1 MAATLTSQG
10 EQTET
15 VWASFPIEKVESDHD
30 GNVLVW
36 GKATDDSLD
45 SDAQIVDPDFAAKA
59 IDEWM
64 ESGPNVRVQHQAQRD
79 PAGVGVSFE
88 RDGSAHWVKS
98 RIIEPVAKQ
107 LVLGGAL
114 RAYSVG
120 IARPTIVRDGAARG
134 GRITDGQIVEISLV
148 DRPANKN
155 CGIQLVKGAGG
166 ALMTKVF
173 GGDDVLVKMNGQI
186 FEGGDVTV
194 TLPHDVQVGFSP
206 ADLAKIVGHRN
217 GNGFLPKA
225 QGVYGAP
232 ATESFLQVPVPD
244 DLVKRKLTTE
254 ARNALPDSAF
264 VFPDTREYPFHD
276 KKHARNALAR
286 VEQRGTPDE
295 KAKVRAAVAS
305 RYPGIEVSKKSL
317 MKAAVAAVSKSAT
330 AMTSP
335 QTLPTLSPK
344 CDDPADEAV
353 SAALNAAQAAQ
364 ALDTDSE
371 KAGAAMNPTQSA
383 PASMKK
389 KKSLCGTC
397 GAVQNRKHAFCS
409 ECGKAMMGAPE
420 IAKNHDFLCLGCG
433 HELDKGEKHCPDCGR
448 ENPGYN
454 PMADQKIPANKADG
468 SRVADDV
475 TQAVTDQDGETVV
488 KAKKAPKKGKDR
500 KGGKPFGGNQ
510 AVPFGK
516 KPDDGDADDAKKQT
530 GDAPLTQ
537 AKVSKGKKVKPS
549 KPVATGS
556 TPGSASGATG
566 EGGESSVPGHRAGE
580 GQEFDR
586 DAAKGAPPEVAT
598 QLRLKALGIDTAM
611 GYAHDLTCAAYSWE
625 DVAKSYPSGLALMD
639 ADEWQRKALA
649 AASTAP
655 LPEATAMSRV
665 GQAAFAIKSA
675 QVQDLIDVKTDLYKA
690 FKDANPGPGSAPT
703 PGEISAD
710 RYSRPHIT
718 AGRASYG
725 AHYAGPHSAPVPP
738 EHGMS
743 AQSFHREPLHG
754 DTTTSPANI
763 VGKNR
768 APVPDPPGVVMNLD
782 YSSIMKEQIVAAM
795 DAMHGHFDRIFP
807 GVCPMNSSY
816 GRAAHPVAAV
826 KAETDA
832 EVTKK
837 VSRDGMTKKQR
848 AKRDAKLTRAVMK
861 GKMPLDQ
868 ARIKMGKK
876 PKTSP
881 QPLSPAK
888 GQGAEIIKGEVITAP
903 PVLTKKDLRAALV
916 RAQKSTDKKLTAL
929 AGVVSAL
936 ADQPDPGTQPWKGI
950 AMNPMRTKSAAPAAV
965 QSVAEA
971 AERSQMM
978 VMHQLEQTAR
988 NSTNPSERE
997 AAWQQ
1002 VNKMRG
1008 LIPS

>member
-1 MAATLTSQG
+1 MTSDNELTY
-10 EQTET
+10 
-15 VWASFPIEKVESDHD
+15 ASFPIEKVEQTAD

-36 GKATDDSLD
+36 GKATDDSVD

-59 IDEWM
+59 IE
-64 ESGPNVRVQHQAQRD
+64 EFFSSGPNIRVQHQPQRD
-79 PAGVGVSFE
+79 PAGVGVSYE
-88 RDGSAHWVKS
+88 RDGNSHWVKS

-120 IARPTIVRDGAARG
+120 IARPTIQRDSVARG

-155 CGIQLVKGAGG
+155 CGIQLVKGIGIDG
-166 ALMTKVF
+166 NTVLMTKVF
-173 GGDDVLVKMNGQI
+173 GSEVLEKSD
-186 FEGGDVTV
+186 DVTV
-194 TLPHDVQVGFSP
+194 TLPADVQVGFSP
-206 ADLAKIVGHRN
+206 ADLAKIVSRRN
-217 GNGFLPKA
+217 GSLTGHLLKQAQSLPSVDEVRA
-225 QGVYGAP
+225 
-232 ATESFLQVPVPD
+232 
-244 DLVKRKLTTE
+244 DLAKRKLTTE

-264 VFPDTREYPFHD
+264 VFPGERAYPIHD
-276 KKHARNALAR
+276 RKHARNALAR
-286 VEQRGTPDE
+286 VEQHGTPDE

-305 RYPGIEVSKKSL
+305 RYPGIEQSKK
-317 MKAAVAAVSKSAT
+317 MMAKSAT

-335 QTLPTLSPK
+335 NTVGSLAGK
-344 CDDPADEAV
+344 GDDPADDAV
-353 SAALNAAQAAQ
+353 SAALDAAQAAQ
-364 ALDTDSE
+364 SLDTDSE
-371 KAGAAMNPTQSA
+371 KAGAAMNHGQSL

-389 KKSLCGTC
+389 KKVLCGSC
-397 GAVQNRKHAFCS
+397 GAIQNKKHSFCA

-420 IAKNHDFLCLGCG
+420 IAKNHDFMCTHCG
-433 HELDKGEKHCPDCGR
+433 YELDKGEKFCPQCGK
-448 ENPGYN
+448 ENPGHN
-454 PMADQKIPANKADG
+454 PMADLKIPANKADG

-475 TQAVTDQDGETVV
+475 TQAVTDQDGEQVVV
-488 KAKKAPKKGKDR
+488 KAKKPPKKGK
-500 KGGKPFGGNQ
+500 KGGKPFGGSQ
-510 AVPFGK
+510 APPFGK
-516 KPDDGDADDAKKQT
+516 KPDGDDGDADDAKKS
-530 GDAPLTQ
+530 GDAPLTR
-537 AKVSKGKKVKPS
+537 AKAVKGKNKPPKKITDS
-549 KPVATGS
+549 S

-566 EGGESSVPGHRAGE
+566 EGGQESQPSPRSSQAGF
-580 GQEFDR
+580 EFDR
-586 DAAKGAPPEVAT
+586 DASKGAPPEVAT

-665 GQAAFAIKSA
+665 GQAAFAIKTA
-675 QVQDLIDVKTDLYKA
+675 QLQDLIDVKNDLYKA

-703 PGEISAD
+703 PGEISAGS
-710 RYSRPHIT
+710 YSRPHIT

-725 AHYAGPHSAPVPP
+725 AHYGSPRSAPVPP

-743 AQSFHREPLHG
+743 AQSFHREPLNG
-754 DTTTSPANI
+754 QTSTSPANI
-763 VGKNR
+763 DKGR

-795 DAMHGHFDRIFP
+795 ESMHGHFDRIFP

-826 KAETDA
+826 KAEDGA
-832 EVTKK
+832 EVIKK

-848 AKRDAKLTRAVMK
+848 ARRDAKLTRAVMK
-861 GKMPLDQ
+861 GKMPLDE

-881 QPLSPAK
+881 QPLNPK
-888 GQGAEIIKGEVITAP
+888 GEQGAEITKGETAILSP
-903 PVLTKKDLRAALV
+903 ALTEKAFAAAL
-916 RAQKSTDKKLTAL
+916 RKSSKSTDKKLAAL
-929 AGVVSAL
+929 ASVVSAL

-1008 LIPS
+1008 LIS